1 MHKPRD
7 FLVAFS
13 VGKYLS
19 INASPILHNYSRCT
33 ASKIMRT
40 TLDIPAELLDEIMEL
55 TGAATKN
62 QAVREVLE
70 EQIKLMKRKRL
81 LTMKGTIDL
90 DLDLDN
96 LRDRD
101 S

>member
-1 MHKPRD
+1 
-7 FLVAFS
+7 
-13 VGKYLS
+13 
-19 INASPILHNYSRCT
+19 
-33 ASKIMRT
+33 MRT

-70 EQIKLMKRKRL
+70 EQIKLIKRKRL

-90 DLDLDN
+90 DLDLDR
-96 LRDRD
+96 LRDRE

>member
-1 MHKPRD
+1 
-7 FLVAFS
+7 
-13 VGKYLS
+13 
-19 INASPILHNYSRCT
+19 
-33 ASKIMRT
+33 MRT
-40 TLDIPAELLDEIMEL
+40 TLDIPAELLDEIIKL

-81 LTMKGTIDL
+81 LTMKGTIGL
-90 DLDLDN
+90 DLDLDS

-101 S
+101 

>member
-1 MHKPRD
+1 
-7 FLVAFS
+7 
-13 VGKYLS
+13 
-19 INASPILHNYSRCT
+19 
-33 ASKIMRT
+33 MRM
-40 TLDIPAELLDEIMEL
+40 TLDIPAELLDEIIEL

-70 EQIKLMKRKRL
+70 EQIKLIKRKRL

-96 LRDRD
+96 LRDRV

>member
-1 MHKPRD
+1 
-7 FLVAFS
+7 
-13 VGKYLS
+13 
-19 INASPILHNYSRCT
+19 
-33 ASKIMRT
+33 MRT

>member
-1 MHKPRD
+1 
-7 FLVAFS
+7 
-13 VGKYLS
+13 
-19 INASPILHNYSRCT
+19 
-33 ASKIMRT
+33 MRT
-40 TLDIPAELLDEIMEL
+40 TLDIPAELLEEIMEL

-62 QAVREVLE
+62 QAIKEVLQ
-70 EQIKLMKRKRL
+70 EQIKLIKRKRL

-90 DLDLDN
+90 DLDLDS

>member
-1 MHKPRD
+1 
-7 FLVAFS
+7 
-13 VGKYLS
+13 
-19 INASPILHNYSRCT
+19 
-33 ASKIMRT
+33 MRT

-70 EQIKLMKRKRL
+70 EQIKLIKRKRL

-96 LRDRD
+96 LIDRV

>member
-1 MHKPRD
+1 
-7 FLVAFS
+7 
-13 VGKYLS
+13 
-19 INASPILHNYSRCT
+19 
-33 ASKIMRT
+33 MRT
-40 TLDIPAELLDEIMEL
+40 TLDIPAELLEEIMEL

-70 EQIKLMKRKRL
+70 EQIKLIKRKRL

-90 DLDLDN
+90 DLDLDS
-96 LRDRD
+96 LRDRI

>member
-1 MHKPRD
+1 
-7 FLVAFS
+7 
-13 VGKYLS
+13 
-19 INASPILHNYSRCT
+19 
-33 ASKIMRT
+33 MRT
-40 TLDIPAELLDEIMEL
+40 TLDIPAELLDEIMGL

>member
-1 MHKPRD
+1 
-7 FLVAFS
+7 
-13 VGKYLS
+13 
-19 INASPILHNYSRCT
+19 
-33 ASKIMRT
+33 MRT

-70 EQIKLMKRKRL
+70 EQIKLIKRKRL
-81 LTMKGTIDL
+81 LKMKGTIDL
-90 DLDLDN
+90 DLDLDR
-96 LRDRD
+96 LRDRE

>member
-1 MHKPRD
+1 
-7 FLVAFS
+7 
-13 VGKYLS
+13 
-19 INASPILHNYSRCT
+19 
-33 ASKIMRT
+33 MRT

-62 QAVREVLE
+62 QAVKEVLE

-90 DLDLDN
+90 DLDLDS